1 MNNGIYNLLKE
12 SIYHIETQC
21 EQITEEIVNKEADR
35 LRDRLIDYN
44 YPQDSVL
51 EAILG
56 FKEYFQRYYEGIA
69 WIQSIPSKVI
79 SLTGSMLFIF

>member
-12 SIYHIETQC
+12 SIFHIETQC

-35 LRDRLIDYN
+35 LRDRLINYH

-51 EAILG
+51 EAILE
-56 FKEYFQRYYEGIA
+56 FKYYFQRYF
-69 WIQSIPSKVI
+69 
-79 SLTGSMLFIF
+79 GSTV